1 MKGEFLKCFPYTMSA
16 HIVTSCVPVIRFRL
30 EPRAPYISPPT
41 VIANLTKERMS
52 SSLERRYGPERHR
65 RRLKLG

>member
-16 HIVTSCVPVIRFRL
+16 HVVISHVPVIRYRL

-41 VIANLTKERMS
+41 VIILQKNFFAGLSVRPGKA
-52 SSLERRYGPERHR
+52 
-65 RRLKLG
+65 